1 MKAVKQPKK
10 AKGILE
16 DVRKKFVKT
25 KQNLVDTV
33 VNTAD
38 QVKDKVVSAVDQVK
52 DKVEATKKTAKAVVY
67 GPSELSA
74 SVREILAKHGDKT
87 ITKASVVR
95 TPVSGAVKEALN
107 VVSLGEFK
115 KKLAK
120 QSYDDIF
127 HLFMLLTLSDGTTV
141 SLEKN
146 AIITMRVNP
155 DRKGES
161 VEATPPEGLTLNALM
176 DAAAKKM
183 GKKFIPYSANSNN
196 CQNFILNVLKANN
209 MNTPETE
216 KFVKQDTNELF
227 EGGVFDL
234 RKISNAV
241 TDLGA
246 KIATIQEGGEIA
258 VTSKKPNAWI
268 QHCKDEAARRG
279 ISYREALRSPETKD
293 TYKK

>member
-1 MKAVKQPKK
+1 MKAQRQPRKG
-10 AKGILE
+10 KGIIQ

-25 KQNLVDTV
+25 KKNLVDTF

-52 DKVEATKKTAKAVVY
+52 DKVDATVKTAKAVYY

-74 SVREILAKHGDKT
+74 SVREILAKHGDHV
-87 ITKASVVR
+87 ITKASIVR
-95 TPVSGAVKEALN
+95 TPVSSAVKEALN

-127 HLFMLLTLSDGTTV
+127 HLFMVLTMSDGTV

-146 AIITMRVNP
+146 SIITMRENP
-155 DRKGES
+155 NRKGES
-161 VEATPPEGLTLNALM
+161 VEATPPEGLTVNDLM
-176 DAAAKKM
+176 NNAAKKM
-183 GKKFIPYSANSNN
+183 GKKFIPYAANSNN
-196 CQNFILNVLKANN
+196 CQNFILNVLRANN
-209 MNTPETE
+209 MDTPENE
-216 KFVKQDTNELF
+216 MFVKQDTNELF
-227 EGGVFDL
+227 EGGFVDL
-234 RKISNAV
+234 RKFSNAI

-246 KIATIQEGGEIA
+246 KIATVQEGGEIA
-258 VTSKKPNAWI
+258 VTPKKQNAWI

-279 ISYREALRSPETKD
+279 ISYREALRSPETKE

>member
-1 MKAVKQPKK
+1 MKAVKEPKK
-10 AKGILE
+10 AKGIIG
-16 DVRKKFVKT
+16 DIRKKYEKVKREGQTAANTFVET
-25 KQNLVDTV
+25 
-33 VNTAD
+33 
-38 QVKDKVVSAVDQVK
+38 VKDKVVSAVDQVK
-52 DKVEATKKTAKAVVY
+52 DKVDATAKTAKAVYY

-74 SVREILAKHGDKT
+74 SVREILAQHGDKT
-87 ITKASVVR
+87 ITKARVVR
-95 TPVSGAVKEALN
+95 KPVSSAVKEALN

-120 QSYDDIF
+120 QPYDDIF
-127 HLFMLLTLSDGTTV
+127 HLFMLLTLSDGTNV

-146 AIITMRVNP
+146 SIITMRVNP
-155 DRKGES
+155 DRSGES
-161 VEATPPEGLTLNALM
+161 VEASPPEGLTLNALM

-183 GKKFIPYSANSNN
+183 GKKFIPYAANSNN
-196 CQNFILNVLKANN
+196 CQNFILNVLRANG
-209 MNTPETE
+209 MDTPELD

-227 EGGVFDL
+227 EGGIVDL
-234 RKISNAV
+234 RKFSNAI

-246 KIATIQEGGEIA
+246 KIATVQEGGAI
-258 VTSKKPNAWI
+258 KKPNAWI

>member
-38 QVKDKVVSAVDQVK
+38 QVKSKVDSAVDQVK
-52 DKVEATKKTAKAVVY
+52 DKVEATTKTAKAVVY

-87 ITKASVVR
+87 ITKASIVR

-127 HLFMLLTLSDGTTV
+127 HLFMLLTLSDGTSV

-176 DAAAKKM
+176 DATAKKM

-246 KIATIQEGGEIA
+246 KIATIQEGGA
-258 VTSKKPNAWI
+258 VKKPNAWI

-279 ISYREALRSPETKD
+279 ISYREALRSAETKE